1 MIKLNLLKPYL
12 YLGGIVA
19 ICLGVGYVYTL
30 PEKFR
35 NEGEQRNE
43 ARHAEAT
50 RIAKIERKAE
60 IDRLKH
66 EQAETNRK
74 VVTQYETQLKSLSYR
89 LADAKRV
96 GLRVPKTI
104 CSGIAS
110 TTEAT
115 STEGNNEAADF
126 RLPEWLTNNLYEY
139 ANRAEEIKLQ
149 LGACQSWITQNGFY
163 SSGQT
168 SAPTQ
173 QD

>member
-1 MIKLNLLKPYL
+1 MIPLNLLKPYL

-60 IDRLKH
+60 IERLKH

-74 VVTQYETQLKSLSYR
+74 VVTQYETQLKSLSDR

-104 CSGIAS
+104 CSGIAA
-110 TTEAT
+110 TPEAT
-115 STEGNNEAADF
+115 STEGNNGGETI
-126 RLPEWLTNNLYEY
+126 RLPERIESGLFGL
-139 ANRAEEIKLQ
+139 AEKCEQVQIERNSLIDWIKL
-149 LGACQSWITQNGFY
+149 NGFY
-163 SSGQT
+163 L
-168 SAPTQ
+168 P
-173 QD
+173 